1 VVAAVVVVRAWV
13 RVDMVVVVVVVV
25 DERWPRGFF
34 SSVVV
39 RAFAQ
44 LGALCIVLVEMCV
57 CVCVCG
63 SSSWIVVLVVLVGR
77 RRDEGQDR
85 YLCAYAGGRFA
96 VVVVQKGLLKACCC
110 DDDDGGGGRTAM
122 MQSPSSS
129 QVWG

>member
-1 VVAAVVVVRAWV
+1 VVVVRAWV

-57 CVCVCG
+57 CVCVR
-63 SSSWIVVLVVLVGR
+63 LVVMDRCPRCPRRATQGR
-77 RRDEGQDR
+77 G
-85 YLCAYAGGRFA
+85 AG
-96 VVVVQKGLLKACCC
+96 
-110 DDDDGGGGRTAM
+110 
-122 MQSPSSS
+122 
-129 QVWG
+129 